1 MRGRGFLAEEWINKD
16 IDICRVSDKMIVV
29 NIFVQDITVSVFAVY
44 ASLCGL
50 DDHQKD
56 IWVLWVATNFQENEI
71 IAKAKD
77 LSGHAWLR

>member
-29 NIFVQDITVSVFAVY
+29 NIFVQDITVSVFVVY

-56 IWVLWVATNFQENEI
+56 I
-71 IAKAKD
+71 
-77 LSGHAWLR
+77 